1 MDDKDVIFC
10 HHQTITNKTYLF
22 FDTDLV
28 STYQIKFFMILAV
41 LRRSLQRVCRSHLRV
56 IAPGK
61 HSGSF
66 RRNVVAVAS
75 RLLHCVQ
82 FDRPEI

>member
-41 LRRSLQRVCRSHLRV
+41 LRRSL
-56 IAPGK
+56 
-61 HSGSF
+61 
-66 RRNVVAVAS
+66 
-75 RLLHCVQ
+75 
-82 FDRPEI
+82 